1 MTVSMLGVGS
11 ATTFGPL
18 SLNKDASSARQPAMN
33 VTLRTLRQLYT
44 TVASLGELVPD
55 GFRLVEKDDSEGYKS
70 LVGGIVVASTALIGP
85 PALPAMIVDQVQQ
98 RVFAAHAKDY
108 HRDKAA
114 GKMAWATPKNILA
127 LGYRLTT
134 QKRWE
139 LTRSRSN
146 LGPSYAQVFPNT
158 VAASLVTSPE
168 WGILAS
174 RLGPDVLIDLLA
186 SPTTAVFTPLPNAC
200 LLQVSGTPLAELRPL
215 SSDVVAYHEA
225 KSDRPAHQRRKRKR
239 RRKSNEAAKGDL
251 EEEAEEVA
259 CGSPMSVDPTQLVS
273 SPQPSPQLSRIDGS
287 TSLSPTRRARILGPS
302 HSAPDLGPPCSPTY
316 TLSHRLFHR
325 LLVPTSPSKRSLT
338 ATQSATQSARSLI
351 GVSEMSERPAK
362 RRRLETLNSANSI
375 VLSRHRM
382 YHNRLA
388 KVKGGGVPYGLPP
401 KHILTRLPTLFPP
414 NSADQL
420 DDKQFKAVSQ
430 APARHLAKYIFPRQF
445 GLHNAFTSPKPRT
458 SLEVLPDYLDRELEI
473 KKLGSSKTPS
483 RLKIVL
489 PHLERLALLSRRCN
503 LRKVLDKR
511 CLSKVNHKS
520 LSQDE
525 RSAVLELMGEMRTQ
539 VSRGEVSVDISHTS
553 LVIPHGR
560 TQANEQ
566 ARSKPKLAE
575 FACSLHEV
583 DLYVQEVVREV
594 IPKAFWGSDQNFK
607 LVQKHI
613 SSFLALRRHE
623 TTSLHALL
631 QGMVVLDCDWLAPAS
646 SASRSQRPTA
656 ADMQKRQELLGEFMY
671 WFFDSFVID
680 LVRTAF
686 YVTDAATHQNR
697 PLYFRQDD
705 WNVLCTPLLAQLGD
719 TVFEKVPKNHLLNLQ
734 RERELGYSYVRLRP
748 KETGVRPIVNLA
760 RRPLKIE
767 ANGQKTVGQPINKI
781 LQSVFDVLTFEK
793 KRKPYLVGSL
803 VSDPQQIYARIRT
816 YKSTLLAKHSGKLPK
831 LYFVKVDVRGAYDT
845 IQQDKLLQIVE
856 AVLTETMYWIQKYSQ
871 VTPINGRPFKSFKR
885 AACTDG
891 DLGTFEELASKLA
904 QELHNVVLSD
914 QVAYTSVARDRLMH
928 LLREHIT
935 TNLVKVSG
943 HLYRQ
948 KTGIPQGSIL
958 SSLLCALFYGD
969 MERRKLAFTDDDES
983 RQTLLRYVDDFLFIT
998 TEREKAVCFLSTMSN
1013 GIPEYGCAISP
1024 DKRLTNF
1031 DVALADGELV
1041 PPLAEGEDFPWCGLA
1056 INPVTLE
1063 VRVSTTATTEKDIV
1077 NQLTIQRH
1085 RKPGQAFLH
1094 AMFRAVKIRSH
1105 VMYTDTS
1112 HNSPSTVYTNIYR
1125 SMLVV
1130 ALKFQAYVQ
1139 GWGMDPRRKTGF
1151 LYKVIEQVVNFEW
1164 ADIVSKSRSRKAQTL
1179 KVELALKRLWVVW
1192 LGYHAFH
1199 RVLYR
1204 CPSVY
1209 SSLVTLLSR
1218 NVGGTAYSAARL
1230 HLAKVV
1236 AKGENGWADRGNAE
1250 RKARRRL

>member
-1 MTVSMLGVGS
+1 MGESPTDD
-11 ATTFGPL
+11 AL
-18 SLNKDASSARQPAMN
+18 SLNKDASPSRQPSID
-33 VTLRTLRQLYT
+33 VTLQTLRQLYT
-44 TVASLGELVPD
+44 TVARLAELVPD
-55 GFRLVEKDDSEGYKS
+55 GFRLVKEDDSEGYQS
-70 LVGGIVVASTALIGP
+70 LVGGMVVASTALVGP
-85 PALPAMIVDQVQQ
+85 PELPTTVQNASVTMEEIVDQVQQ
-98 RVFAAHAKDY
+98 RIFAAHAKEY
-108 HRDKAA
+108 QRDKAA
-114 GKMAWATPKNILA
+114 GRVAWATPKNILA
-127 LGYRLTT
+127 FGYRLTT
-134 QKRWE
+134 QNRGD

-146 LGPSYAQVFPNT
+146 LGPSFTQVFPNT

-168 WGILAS
+168 WALLAS
-174 RLGPDVLIDLLA
+174 RLGPDALIDLLA
-186 SPTTAVFTPLPNAC
+186 SPTTAVFTALPNAC
-200 LLQVSGTPLAELRPL
+200 LLQVSGTPVAELRPL
-215 SSDVVAYHEA
+215 GGDATAQSAARSG
-225 KSDRPAHQRRKRKR
+225 RPAHQRRKRRR
-239 RRKSNEAAKGDL
+239 RRKSGQTAQL
-251 EEEAEEVA
+251 EEPFDDTAP
-259 CGSPMSVDPTQLVS
+259 GSPMSIDPIQHS
-273 SPQPSPQLSRIDGS
+273 PSPPPSPSQLPRIEVPA
-287 TSLSPTRRARILGPS
+287 SPSPMKRARALGS
-302 HSAPDLGPPCSPTY
+302 SRSAPDLGQPNSSAHTV
-316 TLSHRLFHR
+316 SQRLFA
-325 LLVPTSPSKRSLT
+325 PTSPSKRSLA
-338 ATQSATQSARSLI
+338 ATHSAGSTI
-351 GVSEMSERPAK
+351 GASEMSERPAK
-362 RRRLETLNSANSI
+362 RRRLETLFSDNSVI
-375 VLSRHRM
+375 LSRHRM

-388 KVKGGGVPYGLPP
+388 KVKGGRVPYGLPS
-401 KHILTRLPTLFPP
+401 KHILTRLLTLFPP
-414 NSADQL
+414 NPTDQL
-420 DDKQFKAVSQ
+420 DDKQSKAVSQ

-445 GLHNAFTSPKPRT
+445 GMHNAFTSPKPRT
-458 SLEVLPDYLDRELEI
+458 SLEVMPDYLDRELEI

-483 RLKIVL
+483 RLKAVL

-503 LRKVLDKR
+503 FRKVLDKR
-511 CLSKVNHKS
+511 CPSKVNRKT

-525 RSAVLELMGEMRTQ
+525 RSALLELIGEMRTQ

-553 LVIPHGR
+553 LVIPHGQ

-583 DLYVQEVVREV
+583 DRYVQEVVREV
-594 IPKAFWGSDQNFK
+594 IPKAFWGSEQNFK

-613 SSFLALRRHE
+613 SSFLALRRYE

-631 QGMVVLDCDWLAPAS
+631 QGFAIVDCDWLAPAT
-646 SASRSQRPTA
+646 SASRHQRPTA
-656 ADMQKRQELLGEFMY
+656 ADMNKRRELLGEFLY

-705 WNVLCTPLLAQLGD
+705 WNVLCAPLLAQLGNS
-719 TVFEKVPKNHLLNLQ
+719 VFEKVPKDHLLNLQ
-734 RERELGYSYVRLRP
+734 RKRELGYSYVRLLP

-803 VSDPQQIYARIRT
+803 VSDPQQIYAKIRT
-816 YKSTLLAKHSGKLPK
+816 YKSRLLAKHGGKLPK
-831 LYFVKVDVRGAYDT
+831 FYLVKVDVRAAYDT

-856 AVLTETMYWIQKYSQ
+856 AVLTETLYWVQKYSQ

-885 AACTDG
+885 EACTDG

-914 QVAYTSVARDRLMH
+914 QVTYSSVARDRLMH
-928 LLREHIT
+928 VLHEHIT

-943 HLYRQ
+943 RLYRQ

-969 MERRKLAFTDDDES
+969 MERRKLAFADDEDS
-983 RQTLLRYVDDFLFIT
+983 TLLRYVDDFLFIS
-998 TEREKAVCFLSTMSN
+998 TERERAVRFLSTMSN

-1031 DVALADGELV
+1031 DVALADGEVV
-1041 PPLAEGEDFPWCGLA
+1041 PPLPEGEDFPWCGLA
-1056 INPVTLE
+1056 INPETLE
-1063 VRVSTTATTEKDIV
+1063 VKVSTTAATDKDMV

-1085 RKPGQAFLH
+1085 RKPGQALLH
-1094 AMFRAVKIRSH
+1094 AIAVKVRSH

-1112 HNSPSTVYTNIYR
+1112 HNSLATVYTNIYR

-1139 GWGMDPRRKTGF
+1139 EWGTDPRRKTGF
-1151 LYKVIEQVVNFEW
+1151 LYKVIQQVVNFQW
-1164 ADIVSKSRSRKAQTL
+1164 ADIVSKSRSRKAQAL
-1179 KVELALKRLWVVW
+1179 KVELGLKRLWIVW

-1199 RVLYR
+1199 RVLSR
-1204 CPSVY
+1204 RPSVY
-1209 SSLVTLLSR
+1209 SSILTMLARDVRAS
-1218 NVGGTAYSAARL
+1218 AYSAARL

>member
-1 MTVSMLGVGS
+1 MAETATVD
-11 ATTFGPL
+11 PL
-18 SLNKDASSARQPAMN
+18 SLNKDASPSRQPSMD
-33 VTLRTLRQLYT
+33 VTRRTLRQLYT
-44 TVASLGELVPD
+44 TVVGLQDLVPESY
-55 GFRLVEKDDSEGYKS
+55 RLVEEDDSEEYKS
-70 LVGGIVVASTALIGP
+70 LVGELIVASTALVGP
-85 PALPAMIVDQVQQ
+85 PELPETVQKASVTMEEIVDQVQQ
-98 RVFAAHAKDY
+98 RIFAAHAKEY
-108 HRDKAA
+108 QRDKAA
-114 GKMAWATPKNILA
+114 GRMAWATPKNVLA
-127 LGYRLTT
+127 FGYRL
-134 QKRWE
+134 
-139 LTRSRSN
+139 
-146 LGPSYAQVFPNT
+146 VFPNT

-174 RLGPDVLIDLLA
+174 RLGPDALIDLLA
-186 SPTTAVFTPLPNAC
+186 SPTTAVFTALPNAC
-200 LLQVSGTPLAELRPL
+200 LLQVSGTPVAELRLL
-215 SSDVVAYHEA
+215 SSDTAA
-225 KSDRPAHQRRKRKR
+225 TTRAQSGRPAHQRRKRKR
-239 RRKSNEAAKGDL
+239 RRKACD
-251 EEEAEEVA
+251 VA
-259 CGSPMSVDPTQLVS
+259 QVDESADETAPGSPMSIDPTQPVPSL
-273 SPQPSPQLSRIDGS
+273 PPSPSQVPRIEVPAS
-287 TSLSPTRRARILGPS
+287 PSPTKRARILGPS
-302 HSAPDLGPPCSPTY
+302 HSAPDFGQPGGGSQ
-316 TLSHRLFHR
+316 RLFAS
-325 LLVPTSPSKRSLT
+325 TSPSKRSLV
-338 ATQSATQSARSLI
+338 ATQSVGSTFGA
-351 GVSEMSERPAK
+351 SEMSERPAK
-362 RRRLETLNSANSI
+362 RRRLETLHSANSV

-388 KVKGGGVPYGLPP
+388 KVKGGRVPYGLPA
-401 KHILTRLPTLFPP
+401 KQILTRLPSLFPP
-414 NSADQL
+414 IPTDEL
-420 DDKQFKAVSQ
+420 DDKQSKAISQ

-445 GLHNAFTSPKPRT
+445 GMHNAFTSPKPRT

-483 RLKIVL
+483 RLKVVL

-503 LRKVLDKR
+503 FRKVLDKR
-511 CLSKVNHKS
+511 CPSKVNRKS

-525 RSAVLELMGEMRTQ
+525 RSAVLELIGEMRTQ
-539 VSRGEVSVDISHTS
+539 VSRGELSVDISHTS
-553 LVIPHGR
+553 LVIPHGQ

-583 DLYVQEVVREV
+583 DRYVQEIVREV
-594 IPKAFWGSDQNFK
+594 IPKAFWGSEQNFK
-607 LVQKHI
+607 LVQKQI
-613 SSFLALRRHE
+613 SSFLALRRYE

-631 QGMVVLDCDWLAPAS
+631 QGFAVLDCDWLAPTS
-646 SASRSQRPTA
+646 TASRHQRPTA
-656 ADMQKRQELLGEFMY
+656 ADINKRRELLSEFLY

-705 WNVLCTPLLAQLGD
+705 WNALCGPLLAQLGD
-719 TVFEKVPKNHLLNLQ
+719 SVFEKVPKDHLLNLQ
-734 RERELGYSYVRLRP
+734 RERELGYSYVRLLP

-803 VSDPQQIYARIRT
+803 VSDPQQIYAKIRT
-816 YKSTLLAKHSGKLPK
+816 YKSMLLAKHGGKLPK
-831 LYFVKVDVRGAYDT
+831 LYFVKVDVRAAYDT

-856 AVLTETMYWIQKYSQ
+856 AVLTETMYWVQKYSQ

-885 AACTDG
+885 EACTDG

-914 QVAYTSVARDRLMH
+914 QVTYTSVARDRLMH

-943 HLYRQ
+943 RLYRQ
-948 KTGIPQGSIL
+948 KTGIPQGSIM

-969 MERRKLAFTDDDES
+969 MERRKLAFTDDENS
-983 RQTLLRYVDDFLFIT
+983 TLLRYVDDFLFIT
-998 TEREKAVCFLSTMSN
+998 TERARAVQFLSTMSD

-1024 DKRLTNF
+1024 DKRLMNF
-1031 DVALADGELV
+1031 DVALADGEVV
-1041 PPLAEGEDFPWCGLA
+1041 PPLPEGEDFPWCGLA
-1056 INPVTLE
+1056 INPETLE
-1063 VRVSTTATTEKDIV
+1063 VRVSTTAATEKDVV

-1094 AMFRAVKIRSH
+1094 AMFRAVKVRSH

-1112 HNSPSTVYTNIYR
+1112 HNSLSTVYINIYR

-1139 GWGMDPRRKTGF
+1139 EWGTDPRRKTGF
-1151 LYKVIEQVVNFEW
+1151 LYKIIQQVVNFQW
-1164 ADIVSKSRSRKAQTL
+1164 ADVVSKSRSRKAQAL
-1179 KVELALKRLWVVW
+1179 KVELGLKRLWFVW

-1199 RVLYR
+1199 RVLSR
-1204 CPSVY
+1204 RPSVY
-1209 SSLVTLLSR
+1209 SSLLTLLSR
-1218 NVGGTAYSAARL
+1218 DVRGSAYTSARL

-1250 RKARRRL
+1250 RKARRRV

>member
-1 MTVSMLGVGS
+1 MAVLTLGMVEAATVD
-11 ATTFGPL
+11 PL
-18 SLNKDASSARQPAMN
+18 SLNKDASPSRQTSID
-33 VTLRTLRQLYT
+33 VTRRTLRQLYT
-44 TVASLGELVPD
+44 TAAGLAELVPN
-55 GFRLVEKDDSEGYKS
+55 GFRLVEEDDSEEYKS
-70 LVGGIVVASTALIGP
+70 LVGGMVVASTALVGP
-85 PALPAMIVDQVQQ
+85 PELPTTTQDATVTMEEIVDQVQQ
-98 RVFAAHAKDY
+98 RIFAAHAKEY
-108 HRDKAA
+108 QRDKAA
-114 GKMAWATPKNILA
+114 GRMAWATPKNILA
-127 LGYRLTT
+127 FGYRLTT
-134 QKRWE
+134 QKRRD

-146 LGPSYAQVFPNT
+146 LGPSFTQVFPNT

-168 WGILAS
+168 WETLAS
-174 RLGPDVLIDLLA
+174 RLGPDALIDLLA
-186 SPTTAVFTPLPNAC
+186 SPTVAVFTALPNAC
-200 LLQVSGTPLAELRPL
+200 LLQVSGTPVAELRSL
-215 SSDVVAYHEA
+215 SSDGATPSTA
-225 KSDRPAHQRRKRKR
+225 QGGRPAHQRRKRKR
-239 RRKSNEAAKGDL
+239 WRKSCEAAQVDKSADDTSP
-251 EEEAEEVA
+251 
-259 CGSPMSVDPTQLVS
+259 GSPMSVDPTQLAPS
-273 SPQPSPQLSRIDGS
+273 LPPSPSQLPRIEVPASPSS
-287 TSLSPTRRARILGPS
+287 TERARILGPS
-302 HSAPDLGPPCSPTY
+302 QSAPDFGQPGGGSQ
-316 TLSHRLFHR
+316 RLF
-325 LLVPTSPSKRSLT
+325 VPTSPSKRSLA
-338 ATQSATQSARSLI
+338 ATQSAGSTLGA
-351 GVSEMSERPAK
+351 SELSERPAK
-362 RRRLETLNSANSI
+362 RRKLETLHSANSV
-375 VLSRHRM
+375 VLSRHRI

-388 KVKGGGVPYGLPP
+388 KVKGGRVPYGLPA
-401 KHILTRLPTLFPP
+401 KHILTRLPSLFPP
-414 NSADQL
+414 TPTDQL
-420 DDKQFKAVSQ
+420 EDKQSKAISQ

-445 GLHNAFTSPKPRT
+445 SLHNAFTSPKPRS

-483 RLKIVL
+483 RLKVAL

-503 LRKVLDKR
+503 FRKVLDER
-511 CLSKVNHKS
+511 CPSKVNRKS

-525 RSAVLELMGEMRTQ
+525 RSAVLELLGEMRTQ

-553 LVIPHGR
+553 LVVPHGQ

-575 FACSLHEV
+575 FAFSLHEV
-583 DLYVQEVVREV
+583 DRYVQEVVREV
-594 IPKAFWGSDQNFK
+594 IPKAFWGSEQNFK

-613 SSFLALRRHE
+613 SSFLAMRRYE
-623 TTSLHALL
+623 TTSVHALF
-631 QGMVVLDCDWLAPAS
+631 QGFALLDCDWLAPAS
-646 SASRSQRPTA
+646 SASRLQRPTA
-656 ADMQKRQELLGEFMY
+656 ADMKKRRELLSEFLY

-705 WNVLCTPLLAQLGD
+705 WTVLCAPLVAQLGD
-719 TVFEKVPKNHLLNLQ
+719 TVFEKVPKDHLLNLQ
-734 RERELGYSYVRLRP
+734 RERELGYSYVRLLP

-760 RRPLKIE
+760 RRPLKID

-803 VSDPQQIYARIRT
+803 VSDPQQIFAKIRT
-816 YKSTLLAKHSGKLPK
+816 YKSRLSAKHGNKLPQ
-831 LYFVKVDVRGAYDT
+831 LYFVKVDVRAAYDT

-856 AVLTETMYWIQKYSQ
+856 AVLTETMYWVQKYSQ
-871 VTPINGRPFKSFKR
+871 VTAINGRPFKSFKR
-885 AACTDG
+885 EACTDG
-891 DLGTFEELASKLA
+891 GLGTFEELASKLA

-914 QVAYTSVARDRLMH
+914 QVAYSSVARDRLIH

-943 HLYRQ
+943 RLYRQ

-969 MERRKLAFTDDDES
+969 MERRKLAFTDNEDS
-983 RQTLLRYVDDFLFIT
+983 TLLRYVDDFLFIS
-998 TEREKAVCFLSTMSN
+998 TERERAICFLSTMSD

-1031 DVALADGELV
+1031 DGALADGEVV
-1041 PPLAEGEDFPWCGLA
+1041 PPLPEGDDFPWCGLA
-1056 INPVTLE
+1056 INPETLE
-1063 VRVSTTATTEKDIV
+1063 VRVSTTAATEKDVV

-1094 AMFRAVKIRSH
+1094 AMFRAVKVRSH

-1112 HNSPSTVYTNIYR
+1112 HNSLSTVYTNIYR

-1139 GWGMDPRRKTGF
+1139 EWGTDPRRKTGF
-1151 LYKVIEQVVNFEW
+1151 LYKVIQQVVNFQW
-1164 ADIVSKSRSRKAQTL
+1164 ADVVSKSRSRKAQVL
-1179 KVELALKRLWVVW
+1179 KVELGLKRLWVVW

-1199 RVLYR
+1199 RVLSR
-1204 CPSVY
+1204 RPSVY
-1209 SSLVTLLSR
+1209 SSLLTLLLHGVRGS
-1218 NVGGTAYSAARL
+1218 AYSAARL
-1230 HLAKVV
+1230 HLTKVI